1 MFQLP
6 RKLWVSAALCGL
18 CLAGPVRTQA
28 APVSAT
34 AVAAEKKDGPD
45 WANLGRYREANAQL
59 GPPARGENRVVVI
72 GASIMENWG
81 HSREQFFPGNP
92 YVNRGISGQTS
103 AQVLLRFRQDVIQL
117 KPKVVLINVGVN
129 DIAQDQGPDPL
140 RALEDNYAS
149 MVDLARANGIRVVLS
164 SLTPAREIPW
174 RREIDAGPSIQAV
187 NAWLKDYAAGHG
199 IVYVDFFS
207 ALAEPDRSFRANLTS
222 DGVHPTAAGYAVMA
236 PLAQEAVEK
245 ALRMRD

>member
-1 MFQLP
+1 
-6 RKLWVSAALCGL
+6 L
-18 CLAGPVRTQA
+18 CLAGPVRALA
-28 APVSAT
+28 APPPAPVPPA
-34 AVAAEKKDGPD
+34 AVEKKDGPD
-45 WANLGRYREANAQL
+45 WANLRRYQDANAQL
-59 GPPARGENRVVVI
+59 GPPARGENRVVII

-81 HSREQFFPGNP
+81 HHTEQFFPGKP
-92 YVNRGISGQTS
+92 FVDRGISGQTT
-103 AQVLLRFRQDVIQL
+103 AQVLLRFRQDVIHL

-140 RALEDNYAS
+140 RAMENNYAS

-164 SLTPAREIPW
+164 SVTPAREIPW

-187 NAWLKDYAAGHG
+187 NAWLKDYAARHG
-199 IVYVDFFS
+199 VVYVDFFS

-236 PLAQEAVEK
+236 PLAEEAIDE
-245 ALRMRD
+245 ALKKPL